1 MDGSKPV
8 ITYCRIGERSSHS
21 WFALSKLLGYETRN
35 YDGSWT
41 EYGNNVGSPISNR
54 PARSGARPD
63 ARRPDGG
70 RRRAGGRLVVSSW
83 LSGLPEV
90 GRALSL
96 SALLGA
102 AFGVVLQ
109 RSRFCFYCI
118 ARDFI
123 QRREASGLYAVLIA
137 LAAGTLGYHAVFGA
151 FLPVPGADRLLR
163 ARISGR

>member
-1 MDGSKPV
+1 M
-8 ITYCRIGERSSHS
+8 
-21 WFALSKLLGYETRN
+21 
-35 YDGSWT
+35 
-41 EYGNNVGSPISNR
+41 
-54 PARSGARPD
+54 
-63 ARRPDGG
+63 
-70 RRRAGGRLVVSSW
+70 RAGLTAAAGVLAAVLLWAGW

-151 FLPVPGADRLLR
+151 FLPVPGADRLPPGAHIGPVSVALAVGAFVFDWACGSRDPASARTSTASAR
-163 ARISGR
+163 ARRARPSRCWGRRSASRWALPPGTRCTCR

>member
-1 MDGSKPV
+1 M
-8 ITYCRIGERSSHS
+8 
-21 WFALSKLLGYETRN
+21 
-35 YDGSWT
+35 
-41 EYGNNVGSPISNR
+41 
-54 PARSGARPD
+54 
-63 ARRPDGG
+63 
-70 RRRAGGRLVVSSW
+70 GRLAV
-83 LSGLPEV
+83 GPAEV

-151 FLPVPGADRLLR
+151 FLPVPGADRLR

>member
-1 MDGSKPV
+1 M
-8 ITYCRIGERSSHS
+8 
-21 WFALSKLLGYETRN
+21 
-35 YDGSWT
+35 
-41 EYGNNVGSPISNR
+41 
-54 PARSGARPD
+54 
-63 ARRPDGG
+63 
-70 RRRAGGRLVVSSW
+70 RAGLTAAAGVLAAVLLWAGW

-151 FLPVPGADRLLR
+151 FLPVPGADRLR